1 MAPRDDLR
9 NRTANGSNT
18 TLGVAIGVGAV
29 LVLGLWFFTRAP
41 DDLGTNRTT
50 APTMSQSEKTN
61 SPGTSKQP

>member
-1 MAPRDDLR
+1 MPIRDDLR
-9 NRTANGSNT
+9 NRTTSGSNT

-41 DDLGTNRTT
+41 VDVGTSRTS
-50 APTMSQSEKTN
+50 APTSQSEKTN